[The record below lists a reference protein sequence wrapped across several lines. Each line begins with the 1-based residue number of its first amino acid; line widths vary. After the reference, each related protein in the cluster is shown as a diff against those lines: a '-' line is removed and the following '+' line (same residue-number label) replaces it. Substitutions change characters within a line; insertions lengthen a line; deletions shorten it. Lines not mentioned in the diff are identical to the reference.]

1 MNLLLVGWLLA
12 MGSSAGE
19 LPVGTEL
26 QYTGS
31 LSPNS
36 KVTTGEIKSFAIT
49 ALAVAAEDGTS
60 QLVWSLDERG
70 AGGWTW
76 PERFGLLTLA
86 TAKSKNSQPLRLL
99 HVHDAVPYF
108 IGIRSPLF
116 EFQDKLAADAS
127 WTDGRLE
134 YRVTRKR
141 KVKDRDCW
149 QVDVASNLGRSQTLL
164 VDGASGV
171 LVSVEERVFMGR
183 GDEFQLKM
191 DLQSQKT
198 LAAGDFDKAHV
209 AHESLRQLQSSLS
222 RTGEQKVVEL
232 TAPQLKTAQESIGK
246 IEQQSEGTMWSKLAG
261 IIARDLQQQQR
272 RLEGV
277 AGLAK
282 KFVGQSVP
290 KSLFK
295 LANGSTIPAADIQG
309 KVVVLHFWE
318 YRNENVLE
326 PYGQTGYL
334 EFLNHDMK
342 RKKLMVKVIGVN
354 VDPRIAEREN
364 SNAAIQS
371 MRKFKDFMNL
381 EYDLAVDD
389 GTVLG
394 QYGDPRT
401 LGSPLPLWVV
411 IGHEGKIA
419 HYHIGYYSI
428 KPDEGLK
435 QLNEAVVAAVR
446 KQREAQ

>member
-12 MGSSAGE
+12 AGTSAGE
-19 LPVGTEL
+19 LPIGIEL
-26 QYTGS
+26 QYSGS
-31 LSPNS
+31 LAPQS
-36 KVTTGEIKSFAIT
+36 KVATGESKAFSIT
-49 ALAVAAEDGTS
+49 ALAVAAEDGS
-60 QLVWSLDERG
+60 SRLVWSLDERG

-76 PERFGLLTLA
+76 PERFGTLTLA
-86 TAKSKNSQPLRLL
+86 TAKNTQPIRLL
-99 HVHDAVPYF
+99 HLHDAVPYF
-108 IGIRSPLF
+108 IGVRSPLF
-116 EFQDKLAADAS
+116 EFQDKLAADAT

-134 YRVTRKR
+134 YKVARKR

-149 QVDVASNLGRSQTLL
+149 QVEVASNIGRSQTLL
-164 VDGASGV
+164 IDAANGV

-198 LAAGDFDKAHV
+198 LAAADLDKAQ
-209 AHESLRQLQSSLS
+209 AAFDSLRQLQSSLG

-232 TAPQLKTAQESIGK
+232 TAPQLKTAQDVIGK
-246 IEQQSEGTMWSKLAG
+246 IEQQSEGTMWSKVAG
-261 IIARDLQQQQR
+261 VIARDLQQQQR

-282 KFVGQSVP
+282 KFVGQTAP
-290 KSLFK
+290 KSMFK

-342 RKKLMVKVIGVN
+342 RKKLVVKVIGVN
-354 VDPRIAEREN
+354 VDPRVAEREN
-364 SNAAIQS
+364 SGAAIQS
-371 MRKFKDFMNL
+371 MRKFKEFMNL
-381 EYDLAVDD
+381 EYDVAVDD
-389 GTVLG
+389 GTILG

-401 LGSPLPLWVV
+401 LGSPLPLWIV
-411 IGHEGKIA
+411 IGHDGKIA
-419 HYHIGYYSI
+419 HYHIGYYTI

-435 QLNEAVVAAVR
+435 QLNEAVVAALR